1 MGKSDVDFRG
11 NREVGGTEDVPGAV
25 TPGGP
30 TIDQD
35 GNEAVSGSTSGGQET
50 EGEYDGDRD

>member
-11 NREVGGTEDVPGAV
+11 NLEVGGTEDVPGAV
-25 TPGGP
+25 TPGGQ

-35 GNEAVSGSTSGGQET
+35 GNEAVSGSTSG
-50 EGEYDGDRD
+50 